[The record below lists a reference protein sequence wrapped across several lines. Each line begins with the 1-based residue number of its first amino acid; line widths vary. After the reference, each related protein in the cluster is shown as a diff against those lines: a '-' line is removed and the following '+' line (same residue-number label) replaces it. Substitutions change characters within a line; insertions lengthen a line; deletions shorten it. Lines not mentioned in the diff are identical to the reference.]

1 MVKSMEDDS
10 DEGNLSELDIENM
23 VNAQTKVE

>member
-10 DEGNLSELDIENM
+10 DEGNLSELDVENM

>member
-10 DEGNLSELDIENM
+10 DEGNLSELDVENM
-23 VNAQTKVE
+23 VNAQAKVE